1 MPLGHWSVG
10 WRGVAFGR
18 LCLASLKAD
27 FKHRVAVLI
36 LRTKLDLKV
45 IPLRIFPEFYLSLGH
60 CNLCLVPL
68 GCRRENTC
76 PCGHQQPTQR
86 HHSVVDFSPWHPLE
100 CTRQTRADPFCLRHD
115 SQEQQGS
122 RGHPKTGVWGCWAS
136 KWPTPNTL
144 RKVPS
149 VAEPVTWRVNIC
161 LQLNRFLLYK
171 EIRFESILLL
181 KIWPFR
187 CPVRA
192 GWDFLALPCV
202 SATWWIGI
210 EVELLVWCWGN
221 FLSVLEFVIV
231 QLSRLSCPVLSGWW
245 TVNLQQQIVGNGS
258 SNWPEAGAGMS
269 LFNQSYT
276 HLNLHP
282 ALRILPTFLNSLL
295 WR

>member
-1 MPLGHWSVG
+1 MGCL
-10 WRGVAFGR
+10 GVAFGR

-36 LRTKLDLKV
+36 LRTKLDVKV

-68 GCRRENTC
+68 GCRRENAC

-100 CTRQTRADPFCLRHD
+100 CTRQTRSDPFCLCHD

-122 RGHPKTGVWGCWAS
+122 RGHPKTRVWGCWAS

-144 RKVPS
+144 HRIPS

-171 EIRFESILLL
+171 DIRFESTLSLE
-181 KIWPFR
+181 IWPFR
-187 CPVRA
+187 CPVSA
-192 GWDFLALPCV
+192 GWDFRALP
-202 SATWWIGI
+202 WWI
-210 EVELLVWCWGN
+210 EVEVEELLVWCWDN
-221 FLSVLEFVIV
+221 FLSVLELSCYCSAQQA
-231 QLSRLSCPVLSGWW
+231 QLSCSFWM
-245 TVNLQQQIVGNGS
+245 VNCQ
-258 SNWPEAGAGMS
+258 
-269 LFNQSYT
+269 
-276 HLNLHP
+276 P
-282 ALRILPTFLNSLL
+282 ATTDCGK
-295 WR
+295 WQ